1 MTLLRYN
8 SVIIIEEAQFGISPI
23 KLEIIGANTFPFKN
37 ILPINSWFTKL
48 NNVFKIKVTK
58 NINIKVLLVWIILDF
73 IIDSSH
79 SHFSSSHIW

>member
-37 ILPINSWFTKL
+37 ILPINSSFTNPSFL
-48 NNVFKIKVTK
+48 SCQSSEHMSYNLTDGFIP
-58 NINIKVLLVWIILDF
+58 IIFDKTQGKF
-73 IIDSSH
+73 IQGSG
-79 SHFSSSHIW
+79 